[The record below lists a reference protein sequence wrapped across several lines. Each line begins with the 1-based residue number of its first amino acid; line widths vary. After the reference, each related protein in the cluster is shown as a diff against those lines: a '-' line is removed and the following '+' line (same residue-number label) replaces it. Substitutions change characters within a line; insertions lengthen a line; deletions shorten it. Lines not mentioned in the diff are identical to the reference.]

1 MDLDADLPG
10 PRHRI
15 LDLDQSQSGRASG
28 LLDANGAHGGG
39 SSARPA
45 CLASGQIARARQAPQ
60 LSRSMVGPV
69 RRRERPHWI
78 TALRTVAGVLL
89 GVGVAVL
96 AARLMGVRFGDLLG
110 TLRSVRPWPLLAAVG
125 GTFVMVGLQS
135 VRWWWVVRPVL
146 PLRLREAYAPM
157 LVGSAFNVLIPARG
171 GELVLVQY
179 LGKRTGISRATLLG
193 TELLDYWSDKA
204 GWLVAFVVVC
214 IVALVGWRETPPL
227 WLLHAIG
234 VLAILVF
241 GSAALV
247 GIAHLPVLKKLSPRF
262 DPGPEWL
269 QKLRSGFQAH
279 GWRSLLVVEGLL
291 APLPWLW
298 EVGVVMVAGHA
309 VDLSLTPMLAFA
321 VITAANL
328 GTVVPV
334 PGAAGSF
341 EAAGAFALAAAG
353 VPDGK
358 AFAFVLLYHLS
369 LLLPMVIAGVGLL
382 VLQGKSLVPRRLA
395 SRLRKTSGRRTLE
408 PGRSGP

>member
-1 MDLDADLPG
+1 MAD
-10 PRHRI
+10 
-15 LDLDQSQSGRASG
+15 
-28 LLDANGAHGGG
+28 
-39 SSARPA
+39 
-45 CLASGQIARARQAPQ
+45 
-60 LSRSMVGPV
+60 PV
-69 RRRERPHWI
+69 TRRERPRWMI
-78 TALRTVAGVLL
+78 ALRTLAGALL
-89 GVGVAVL
+89 GVGLAVL
-96 AARLMGVRFGDLLG
+96 AARIMGLHLGDLLEA
-110 TLRSVRPWPLLAAVG
+110 LRSARPWPLFAAVG
-125 GTFVMVGLQS
+125 GTFVMVFLQS

-171 GELVLVQY
+171 GELILVQY
-179 LGKRTGISRATLLG
+179 LGKRTGVSRVTLLG
-193 TELLDYWSDKA
+193 TELVDYWSDKA
-204 GWLVAFVVVC
+204 GWLVTFVVVC
-214 IVALVGWRETPPL
+214 LLALLGWRESPPV

-234 VLAILVF
+234 VLALLVA

-247 GIAHLPVLKKLSPRF
+247 GIAHLPILRRLSPRL
-262 DPGPEWL
+262 DPGPPWL
-269 QKLRSGFQAH
+269 QKLRSGFKAH
-279 GWRSLLVVEGLL
+279 GWKSLLVAVGLL

-298 EVGVVMVAGHA
+298 EVAVVMVAGHA

-353 VPDGK
+353 VPHTR

-369 LLLPMVIAGVGLL
+369 LLLPMVVVGVGLL
-382 VLQGKSLVPRRLA
+382 VLEGKSLVPRRLA
-395 SRLRKTSGRRTLE
+395 SRFRKQRRRRALE